1 MENHALI
8 INFEIMT
15 DYSYNS
21 IVFKDDDSLLRV
33 IGSFVQHHRLQQN
46 KTQESVAKESGIS
59 RSTLSLLEQGER
71 VALITLVRV
80 LRTLNLLHILEV
92 FQVSKR
98 LSPIEEM
105 LILKEK
111 ATKYR
116 ASNRKSNNSDWEI
129 NEDIGW

>member
-1 MENHALI
+1 MNG
-8 INFEIMT
+8 F
-15 DYSYNS
+15 SYNS
-21 IVFKDDDSLLRV
+21 IEYKDDDSLLRV
-33 IGSFVQHHRLQQN
+33 LGRFVQHHRLQQN
-46 KTQESVAKESGIS
+46 KTQESVAKEAGIS

-71 VALITLVRV
+71 VAMITFIRV
-80 LRTLNLLHILEV
+80 LRTLNLLHMLES
-92 FQVSKR
+92 FQISQR

>member
-1 MENHALI
+1 MND
-8 INFEIMT
+8 F
-15 DYSYNS
+15 SYNS
-21 IVFKDDDSLLRV
+21 IEYKDDDSLLRV
-33 IGSFVQHHRLQQN
+33 LGRFVQHHRLQQN
-46 KTQESVAKESGIS
+46 KTQESVAKEAGIS

-71 VALITLVRV
+71 VAMITFIRV
-80 LRTLNLLHILEV
+80 LRTLNLLHMLEG
-92 FQVSKR
+92 FQISQR

>member
-1 MENHALI
+1 
-8 INFEIMT
+8 MT

-21 IVFKDDDSLLRV
+21 LENRDDDSLLRV
-33 IGSFVQHHRLQQN
+33 IGRFVQHHRLQQN
-46 KTQESVAKESGIS
+46 KTQESVAKEAGIS

-71 VALITLVRV
+71 VALITFIRV
-80 LRTLNLLHILEV
+80 LRTLNLLHMLER
-92 FQVSKR
+92 FQISKR

>member
-1 MENHALI
+1 
-8 INFEIMT
+8 MT
-15 DYSYNS
+15 DYSYDSLENR
-21 IVFKDDDSLLRV
+21 DDDSLLRV
-33 IGSFVQHHRLQQN
+33 LGRFVQHHRLQQN
-46 KTQESVAKESGIS
+46 KTQESVAKEAGIS

-71 VALITLVRV
+71 VALITFIRV
-80 LRTLNLLHILEV
+80 LRTLNLLHMLEG
-92 FQVSKR
+92 FQISKR

>member
-1 MENHALI
+1 
-8 INFEIMT
+8 MT
-15 DYSYNS
+15 DYSYNTLEHR
-21 IVFKDDDSLLRV
+21 DDDSLLRV
-33 IGSFVQHHRLQQN
+33 LGRFVQHHRLQQN
-46 KTQESVAKESGIS
+46 KTQESVAKEAGIS

-71 VALITLVRV
+71 VALITFIRV
-80 LRTLNLLHILEV
+80 LRTLNLLHMLEG
-92 FQVSKR
+92 FQISKR